1 MKCNFAMEC
10 RQPRSRFLVEEDGT
24 PKTGHDDITS
34 IFAPSYP
41 SKLWMHDW
49 CIVDTNDV
57 YGPALG
63 L

>member
-24 PKTGHDDITS
+24 PKRAMILTS

-41 SKLWMHDW
+41 SKLWMHDS
-49 CIVDTNDV
+49 CIVDMNDV